1 MIPLSVSVDVIDVID
16 VDAND
21 VIDSFLSEK
30 RLSDPVPSDWSWI
43 CCENFDAKFLT
54 ASRSS

>member
-30 RLSDPVPSDWSWI
+30 RLSDPVPRD
-43 CCENFDAKFLT
+43 
-54 ASRSS
+54 